1 MTHSPDVRPS
11 GESTPKFLVGD
22 DPTVAGNVFYRID
35 CGGRDTFTAAAD
47 NQTWYSDQYY
57 TGGAPGLVSEP
68 RRFPLKQEQTL
79 RFFPVSSGK
88 KNCYLLPVP
97 AGRYH
102 LRTFTVYDNYDG
114 KLHPPSFDVAVEG
127 TVVFPW
133 RSPWPDDVAKGGAYS
148 DLFAFVADGEA
159 DLCFYSIATDPP
171 VIGSIEIFQVDPLS
185 YDSPTTGDLILVNYG
200 RLSCGSESFG
210 LGGGLVDR
218 FGRAWQSDRGFRVSS
233 KGVKA
238 LSSGRR
244 VYGTDQRPNY
254 FPEKL
259 YQEAVT
265 VLGGG
270 DLEYRLTVD
279 AKLDYLVWFH
289 FVEIDVSVNSAGK
302 RVFDVLINEVNV
314 RRIDVFKEVG
324 RFSALHWHYTVKNLN
339 TTVLSVKLVPVVG
352 TPIISGLENY
362 ALVPRDL
369 ATVPDQVKA
378 MRALKESLKIPGRM
392 GWNGDPCAPSAW
404 DAWEGIT
411 CRPNKGKSALVVS
424 QMDVCNEHSLK
435 FLNFVS
441 KASVGMSVVDIPS
454 GTCSLSESSF
464 LFMVSSKAA
473 LTRDIFHWGVFCI
486 ANVTILMELKFEFF
500 GTYFTLRLLNGNK
513 LEGRVPEEL
522 YSIGVHGGAIEVF
535 CNVEKEANQVGKNLS
550 LTGNKGLCGVPSLP
564 ACPLFWGKDG
574 LSIGGKI
581 AIGLVSSVVLIIL
594 LLVAAFPCNPGDVTE
609 S

>member
-1 MTHSPDVRPS
+1 MPHLLLLILSLLTPISLSSPSPVSPQS
-11 GESTPKFLVGD
+11 HYVSH
-22 DPTVAGNVFYRID
+22 RID
-35 CGGRDTFTAAAD
+35 CGGRETFTAAD
-47 NQTWYSDQYY
+47 HQTWYSDQYY

-79 RFFPVSSGK
+79 RFFPVASGK
-88 KNCYLLPVP
+88 KNCYILPVP

-114 KLHPPSFDVAVEG
+114 KLHPPSFDVAVDG

-133 RSPWPDDVAKGGAYS
+133 RSPWPDDVAKSGAYS
-148 DLFAFVADGEA
+148 DLLAFVADGEA
-159 DLCFYSIATDPP
+159 DVCFYSIATDPP
-171 VIGSIEIFQVDPLS
+171 VIGSIEVFQVDPLS
-185 YDSPTTGDLILVNYG
+185 YDSPATGDLILVNYG

-210 LGGGLVDR
+210 LGGLVDR

-270 DLEYRLTVD
+270 DLEYRLPVD

-302 RVFDVLINEVNV
+302 RVFDVLVNGVNV

-324 RFSALHWHYTVKNLN
+324 RFSALNWHYTVKDLN

-369 ATVPDQVKA
+369 ATVPDQVA
-378 MRALKESLKIPGRM
+378 GMRALKESLKIPGRM

-404 DAWEGIT
+404 DAWEGVT
-411 CRPNKGKSALVVS
+411 CRPNKGKTALVVS
-424 QMDVCNEHSLK
+424 QIDLGSQGLKGYISEQIALLLDLVSLN
-435 FLNFVS
+435 LSSNS
-441 KASVGMSVVDIPS
+441 LEGTLPS
-454 GTCSLSESSF
+454 GLGHKSLVRLDLSNNQLSGLIPDSLASSN
-464 LFMVSSKAA
+464 LQLV
-473 LTRDIFHWGVFCI
+473 
-486 ANVTILMELKFEFF
+486 
-500 GTYFTLRLLNGNK
+500 LLNGNK
-513 LEGRVPEEL
+513 LEGRVPEKL
-522 YSIGVHGGAIEVF
+522 YSIGVHGGAIEY
-535 CNVEKEANQVGKNLS
+535 AN
-550 LTGNKGLCGVPSLP
+550 T
-564 ACPLFWGKDG
+564 
-574 LSIGGKI
+574 IY
-581 AIGLVSSVVLIIL
+581 
-594 LLVAAFPCNPGDVTE
+594 LLVMSVE
-609 S
+609 SALDIRAMAYR